1 MIDPT
6 WTTVLPSFV
15 AIGLAL
21 ATRQVYLALF
31 SGVWLG
37 MFLLA
42 GDGFIGSLGDA
53 IDRSVAV
60 LASPGDA
67 RVIVFTLVIG
77 AFIYTLERNGAVTG
91 FVRLLEKSKWVT
103 NAKRAQWMAFIIG
116 IVIFIE
122 SNITVLVAGTVSR
135 PLFDR
140 FKIAREKLAYII
152 DSTSAPICILIP
164 LNAWGAF
171 NLGLLEGLGVEDPLK
186 VLLSAIPMNLY
197 AITAVLLTA
206 YSIARGFNPPAMAQA
221 QARTDSGVI
230 GGVDTSVDMEDDNSV
245 PRAIN
250 MALPI
255 IALVLA
261 MPIGLYFTGNGDLF
275 AGSGSKSV
283 LWASLTGLAVISV
296 LALVQRNMN
305 LTVLTTTW
313 MQGAGRM
320 LPLAT
325 IMLLSLALGSVAKEL
340 GTGIYIAGL
349 IGDSV
354 AVWLLPVIV
363 FVTAAVIA
371 FSVGTSWGTFSI
383 MLPIAIPVAAAM
395 GAEPALFVAAVLSGG
410 IFGDHA
416 SPISDTT
423 IISSLASGTE
433 HIDHVKTQMPYAMSA
448 GAISAIGFILLGIMI
463 L

>member
-363 FVTAAVIA
+363 FVTSGVIA

-423 IISSLASGTE
+423 IVSSLASGTE

-448 GAISAIGFILLGIMI
+448 GAISAIGFILLGIVI

>member
-283 LWASLTGLAVISV
+283 LWASLAGLAVISV

>member
-283 LWASLTGLAVISV
+283 LWASLAGLAVISV

-354 AVWLLPVIV
+354 AVWLLPFIV
-363 FVTAAVIA
+363 FVTAGVIA

-423 IISSLASGTE
+423 IVSSLASGTE
-433 HIDHVKTQMPYAMSA
+433 HIDHVKTQMPYAVSA

>member
-1 MIDPT
+1 MMDPT

-31 SGVWLG
+31 SGVWIG
-37 MFLLA
+37 MFLLV
-42 GDGFIGSLGDA
+42 GGGFIGSLGDA

-91 FVRLLEKSKWVT
+91 FVRFLEKSKWVT

-186 VLLSAIPMNLY
+186 VLLSAIAMNLY
-197 AITAVLLTA
+197 AISAVLLTA

-221 QARTDSGVI
+221 QARTDGGVI
-230 GGVDTSVDMEDDNSV
+230 GGVDISVDMEDDKSV

-255 IALVLA
+255 IALV
-261 MPIGLYFTGNGDLF
+261 
-275 AGSGSKSV
+275 SV
-283 LWASLTGLAVISV
+283 SYTHLTLP
-296 LALVQRNMN
+296 
-305 LTVLTTTW
+305 TT
-313 MQGAGRM
+313 
-320 LPLAT
+320 
-325 IMLLSLALGSVAKEL
+325 
-340 GTGIYIAGL
+340 
-349 IGDSV
+349 
-354 AVWLLPVIV
+354 
-363 FVTAAVIA
+363 
-371 FSVGTSWGTFSI
+371 
-383 MLPIAIPVAAAM
+383 
-395 GAEPALFVAAVLSGG
+395 
-410 IFGDHA
+410 
-416 SPISDTT
+416 
-423 IISSLASGTE
+423 
-433 HIDHVKTQMPYAMSA
+433 PYV
-448 GAISAIGFILLGIMI
+448 
-463 L
+463 

>member
-1 MIDPT
+1 
-6 WTTVLPSFV
+6 
-15 AIGLAL
+15 
-21 ATRQVYLALF
+21 
-31 SGVWLG
+31 
-37 MFLLA
+37 
-42 GDGFIGSLGDA
+42 
-53 IDRSVAV
+53 
-60 LASPGDA
+60 
-67 RVIVFTLVIG
+67 
-77 AFIYTLERNGAVTG
+77 
-91 FVRLLEKSKWVT
+91 
-103 NAKRAQWMAFIIG
+103 
-116 IVIFIE
+116 
-122 SNITVLVAGTVSR
+122 
-135 PLFDR
+135 
-140 FKIAREKLAYII
+140 
-152 DSTSAPICILIP
+152 
-164 LNAWGAF
+164 
-171 NLGLLEGLGVEDPLK
+171 
-186 VLLSAIPMNLY
+186 MNLY

-206 YSIARGFNPPAMAQA
+206 YSIARGYNPPAMAQA

-283 LWASLTGLAVISV
+283 LWASLAGLAVISV

-363 FVTAAVIA
+363 FVTSGVIA

-423 IISSLASGTE
+423 IVSSLASGTE

-448 GAISAIGFILLGIMI
+448 GAISAIGFILLGIVI